1 MNVSAPTVSQRAAV
15 AALGEEEAAELAQ
28 HVKRYEDNRAVVVSG
43 LQRMGEQ
50 THPRAPPR
58 QQGASLSLLG
68 ASLPGVQT
76 HEYAPPQGKPRPPS
90 AARLARRGASPPT
103 ALLRPAQALF
113 TCTPTWDG
121 SGWQTR
127 SACAMRCCR
136 TRGRGGAGCAR
147 EEGREGGWL

>member
-15 AALGEEEAAELAQ
+15 AALGEEAASELAQ

-90 AARLARRGASPPT
+90 AARLARRGASPRAGAFYLYADLGRLGVADSLGMCD
-103 ALLRPAQALF
+103 ALLQDAGPWR
-113 TCTPTWDG
+113 
-121 SGWQTR
+121 
-127 SACAMRCCR
+127 
-136 TRGRGGAGCAR
+136 RGVCQRGGP
-147 EEGREGGWL
+147 